1 MQTEHNE
8 QLRLF
13 VPADLAIEP
22 GQTGKVLAH
31 LFSARCIG
39 RFLRIIVVERSG
51 AHLPYPGSENPID
64 RFASQCSDGRDHV
77 QYACKVTCDH
87 LGIVCLHLETALA
100 ACKFCQVVYY
110 ERSRPGIR
118 HYGASHAETSL
129 SKSLR
134 LINHQHSARHKGK
147 NFLDRLQVCL
157 TASPETKY
165 QTAYGSMLCGDIKG
179 WLCRT
184 GCSIDSCD
192 EGGGTFSDVAA
203 ENTLLLQ
210 TRQRGLAAVLQRLAG
225 VCLATFLLTHHV
237 KCWEG
242 IACAAIFVKTQ
253 AVEQQI
259 QWLMGAPAGLKLHAE
274 LSHVLGSIAQMWL
287 RYSEAAYML
296 IGRNTMV
303 ALTGL
308 SAVMGV
314 VGGLTM
320 QIAFLHDLLCL
331 LAMPMVIAYTAYAK
345 LYAVQLHYTLLM
357 WQLMRGN
364 RDALAVLRRQYG
376 LENSPRKRRQD
387 TSHHNKQNGLALEQ
401 VTIV

>member
-110 ERSRPGIR
+110 DRSRPGIR

-184 GCSIDSCD
+184 GTLCSKCAFTFRLVSDNDHLAGCSIDSCD

-259 QWLMGAPAGLKLHAE
+259 QWLMGAPAGTSAHMHKQHKN
-274 LSHVLGSIAQMWL
+274 MKF
-287 RYSEAAYML
+287 AAFQLY
-296 IGRNTMV
+296 NTHPNQ
-303 ALTGL
+303 AISKACT
-308 SAVMGV
+308 
-314 VGGLTM
+314 
-320 QIAFLHDLLCL
+320 H
-331 LAMPMVIAYTAYAK
+331 AYTSQ
-345 LYAVQLHYTLLM
+345 VQT
-357 WQLMRGN
+357 
-364 RDALAVLRRQYG
+364 DADKHPVV
-376 LENSPRKRRQD
+376 K
-387 TSHHNKQNGLALEQ
+387 
-401 VTIV
+401 V